1 MQLQKSVWVVA
12 LTALAYMGLFSFNQ
26 FVFPTLDMAS
36 ARGLVFLP
44 SGLQLIGILLFV
56 EWGALGLVL
65 GAFAMGLGP
74 LYAGDPITAIGAA
87 LLAGVAPLCARALC
101 VRYDALDEDLHG
113 LSGAALLRLT
123 VVFSAL
129 SALLGQLWLLG
140 RNQGGDLW
148 ADIAL
153 HFTGNLLGAL
163 ILLYSAKL
171 VLDRLPQLSRG

>member
-65 GAFAMGLGP
+65 GALAMGLGP

-113 LSGAALLRLT
+113 LSGGALLRLT

-129 SALLGQLWLLG
+129 SALMGQLWLLG

-148 ADIAL
+148 ADMAL
-153 HFTGNLLGAL
+153 HFTGDLLGAL
-163 ILLYSAKL
+163 IVLYSAKL
-171 VLDRLPQLSRG
+171 VLGRLPQLSRG

>member
-1 MQLQKSVWVVA
+1 
-12 LTALAYMGLFSFNQ
+12 
-26 FVFPTLDMAS
+26 MAS

-44 SGLQLIGILLFV
+44 SGLQLIGLLLFV

-148 ADIAL
+148 ADMAL

>member
-65 GAFAMGLGP
+65 GALAMGIGP
-74 LYAGDPITAIGAA
+74 LYAGDPITALGAA
-87 LLAGVAPLCARALC
+87 LLAGLAPLCARALC
-101 VRYDALDEDLHG
+101 VRCDALDEDLHG
-113 LSGAALLRLT
+113 LSAAALLRLT
-123 VVFSAL
+123 VVFSAF
-129 SALLGQLWLLG
+129 SALMGQLWLVA

-148 ADIAL
+148 TGMAL
-153 HFTGNLLGAL
+153 HFTGDLLGAL
-163 ILLYSAKL
+163 IVLYSAKL
-171 VLDRLPQLSRG
+171 VLDRLPELSRG

>member
-65 GAFAMGLGP
+65 GALAMGIGP

-87 LLAGVAPLCARALC
+87 LLAGLAPLCARALC

-113 LSGAALLRLT
+113 LSGAGLLRLT

-129 SALLGQLWLLG
+129 SALMGQLWLLG

-148 ADIAL
+148 ADMAL
-153 HFTGNLLGAL
+153 HFTGDLLGAL
-163 ILLYSAKL
+163 IVLYSAKL
-171 VLDRLPQLSRG
+171 VLDRLPELSRG

>member
-12 LTALAYMGLFSFNQ
+12 MTALAYMGLFSFNQ
-26 FVFPTLDMAS
+26 FVFPLW
-36 ARGLVFLP
+36 GLVFLP
-44 SGLQLIGILLFV
+44 SGLQLIGVLLFV

-65 GAFAMGLGP
+65 GALAMGLGP
-74 LYAGDPITAIGAA
+74 LYAGDPITAMGGA
-87 LLAGVAPLCARALC
+87 LLAGLAPLFARALC

-113 LSGAALLRLT
+113 LSGGALLRLT

-140 RNQGGDLW
+140 RDQGGDLW
-148 ADIAL
+148 AGMAL
-153 HFTGNLLGAL
+153 HFTGDLLGAL
-163 ILLYSAKL
+163 IVLYSAKL

>member
-26 FVFPTLDMAS
+26 FVFPTLDLAS

-65 GAFAMGLGP
+65 GALAMGLGP

-87 LLAGVAPLCARALC
+87 LLAGLAPLCARALC

-113 LSGAALLRLT
+113 LSGGALLRLT

-129 SALLGQLWLLG
+129 SALMGQLWLLG

-148 ADIAL
+148 ADMAL
-153 HFTGNLLGAL
+153 HFTGDLLGAL
-163 ILLYSAKL
+163 IVLYSAKL
-171 VLDRLPQLSRG
+171 VLDRLPELSRG

>member
-87 LLAGVAPLCARALC
+87 LLAGVA
-101 VRYDALDEDLHG
+101 
-113 LSGAALLRLT
+113 
-123 VVFSAL
+123 
-129 SALLGQLWLLG
+129 LWM
-140 RNQGGDLW
+140 RTFM
-148 ADIAL
+148 A
-153 HFTGNLLGAL
+153 
-163 ILLYSAKL
+163 
-171 VLDRLPQLSRG
+171 

>member
-26 FVFPTLDMAS
+26 LVFPTLDLAS

-87 LLAGVAPLCARALC
+87 LLAGLAPLCARALC
-101 VRYDALDEDLHG
+101 VRYDTLDEDLHG

-148 ADIAL
+148 ADMAL

>member
-65 GAFAMGLGP
+65 GALAMGLGP

-87 LLAGVAPLCARALC
+87 LLADLAPLCARALC

-113 LSGAALLRLT
+113 LSGGAFLRLT

-129 SALLGQLWLLG
+129 SALMGQLWLLG

-148 ADIAL
+148 ADMAL
-153 HFTGNLLGAL
+153 HFTGDLLGAL
-163 ILLYSAKL
+163 IVLYSAKL
-171 VLDRLPQLSRG
+171 VLDRLPELSRG

>member
-12 LTALAYMGLFSFNQ
+12 LTALAYIGLFSFNQ
-26 FVFPTLDMAS
+26 FVFSSLDGTS

-44 SGLQLIGILLFV
+44 SGLQLIGVLLFV

-65 GAFAMGLGP
+65 GALAMGLGP
-74 LYAGDPITAIGAA
+74 LYAGDPITALGAA
-87 LLAGVAPLCARALC
+87 LLAGLAPLFARVLC

-113 LSGAALLRLT
+113 LSAAALLRLT

-148 ADIAL
+148 AGMAL
-153 HFTGNLLGAL
+153 HFTGDLLGTL
-163 ILLYSAKL
+163 IVLYSAKL

>member
-1 MQLQKSVWVVA
+1 MQLQKSAWVVA

-26 FVFPTLDMAS
+26 FVFPTLDMTS

-44 SGLQLIGILLFV
+44 SGLQLIGILLFA

-65 GAFAMGLGP
+65 GALAMGLGP

-87 LLAGVAPLCARALC
+87 LLAGLAPLCARALC

-148 ADIAL
+148 ADMAL
-153 HFTGNLLGAL
+153 HFTGDLLGAL

>member
-26 FVFPTLDMAS
+26 FVFPTLDLAS

-65 GAFAMGLGP
+65 GALAMGFGP
-74 LYAGDPITAIGAA
+74 LYAGDPITTLGAA
-87 LLAGVAPLCARALC
+87 LLTGLAPLCARALC
-101 VRYDALDEDLHG
+101 VRCDALDEDLHG
-113 LSGAALLRLT
+113 LSAAGLLRLT

-129 SALLGQLWLLG
+129 SALMGQLWLLG

-148 ADIAL
+148 ADMAL
-153 HFTGNLLGAL
+153 HFTGDLLGAL
-163 ILLYSAKL
+163 IVLYSAKL
-171 VLDRLPQLSRG
+171 VLDRLPELSRG

>member
-65 GAFAMGLGP
+65 GALAMGFGP
-74 LYAGDPITAIGAA
+74 LYAGDPITTLGAA
-87 LLAGVAPLCARALC
+87 LLTGLAPLCARALC
-101 VRYDALDEDLHG
+101 VRCDALDEDLHC
-113 LSGAALLRLT
+113 LSAAGLLRLT

-129 SALLGQLWLLG
+129 SALMGQLWLLG

-148 ADIAL
+148 ADMAL
-153 HFTGNLLGAL
+153 HFTGDLLGAL
-163 ILLYSAKL
+163 IVLYSAKL
-171 VLDRLPQLSRG
+171 VLDRLPELSRG

>member
-65 GAFAMGLGP
+65 GALAMGLGP

-87 LLAGVAPLCARALC
+87 LLAGLAPLCARALC

-113 LSGAALLRLT
+113 LSGAGLLRLT

-129 SALLGQLWLLG
+129 SALMGQLWLLG

-148 ADIAL
+148 ADMAL
-153 HFTGNLLGAL
+153 HFTGDLLGAL
-163 ILLYSAKL
+163 IVLYSAKL
-171 VLDRLPQLSRG
+171 VLDRLPELSRG

>member
-26 FVFPTLDMAS
+26 FVFPLLDVSS

-44 SGLQLIGILLFV
+44 SGLQLIGVLLFV

-65 GAFAMGLGP
+65 GALAMGLGP
-74 LYAGDPITAIGAA
+74 LYAGDPITALGAA
-87 LLAGVAPLCARALC
+87 LLAGLAPLFARALC

-113 LSGAALLRLT
+113 LSAAALLRLT

-148 ADIAL
+148 AGMAL
-153 HFTGNLLGAL
+153 HFTGDLLGTL
-163 ILLYSAKL
+163 IVLYSAKL

>member
-26 FVFPTLDMAS
+26 LVSPTLDMAS

-65 GAFAMGLGP
+65 GALAMGFGP
-74 LYAGDPITAIGAA
+74 LYAGDPITTLGAA
-87 LLAGVAPLCARALC
+87 LLTGLAPLCARALC
-101 VRYDALDEDLHG
+101 VRCDALDEDLHG
-113 LSGAALLRLT
+113 LSAAGLLRLT

-129 SALLGQLWLLG
+129 SALMGQLWLLG

-148 ADIAL
+148 ADMAL

>member
-26 FVFPTLDMAS
+26 FVFPALDVAS

-65 GAFAMGLGP
+65 GALAMGFGP

-87 LLAGVAPLCARALC
+87 LLAGLAPLCARALC

-113 LSGAALLRLT
+113 LSGAGLLRLT

-129 SALLGQLWLLG
+129 SALMGQLWLLG

-148 ADIAL
+148 ADVAL
-153 HFTGNLLGAL
+153 HFTGDLLGAL
-163 ILLYSAKL
+163 IVLYSAKL
-171 VLDRLPQLSRG
+171 VLDRLPELSRG